1 MPSRAAPLPLYGSGS
16 VRHDDGASAGGKYVS
31 GHAET
36 VLLRLGGIVRRA
48 DDNIKLAQPRFDV
61 CLCAAG
67 VEDLKAAGEGEGFP
81 CQQGVV
87 PIDE

>member
-1 MPSRAAPLPLYGSGS
+1 
-16 VRHDDGASAGGKYVS
+16 VCHDDGAGAGGKHVS
-31 GHAET
+31 GHADA
-36 VLLRLGGIVRRA
+36 VLLRLGGIVCRA

-61 CLCAAG
+61 CLGAAG
-67 VEDLKAAGEGEGFP
+67 VEDLEAAGEGEGLP